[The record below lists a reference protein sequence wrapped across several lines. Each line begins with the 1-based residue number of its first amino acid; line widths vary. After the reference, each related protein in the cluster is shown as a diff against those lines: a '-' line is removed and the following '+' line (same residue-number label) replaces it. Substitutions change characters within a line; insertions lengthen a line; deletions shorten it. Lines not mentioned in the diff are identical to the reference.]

1 MSNHSTQETAAY
13 VAASLALAVVD
24 KDKGVGAVVEVWT
37 TAYNAVLDTIVEK
50 DYPKDLS
57 EISFVKDKLGPR
69 KIPVVSQ
76 ESIQAKLV
84 AIKADEVHAG
94 SAVSSSSLSYG
105 GQKPVGEEVDVNV
118 AATHHNIIVH
128 KASSQTIPAALIKW
142 CDKNDVSHVYDNR
155 PSHAEKST
163 RPLFKA
169 CDEKGHDI
177 KDRNGKTL
185 SFWASDLKEKDKR

>member
-37 TAYNAVLDTIVEK
+37 TAYNAVLATILDTKTTEPVI
-50 DYPKDLS
+50 
-57 EISFVKDKLGPR
+57 KDKLGPR
-69 KIPVVSQ
+69 NIPVVSQ
-76 ESIQAKLV
+76 D
-84 AIKADEVHAG
+84 AIKAKLASIKSDELHAG
-94 SAVSSSSLSYG
+94 SAVHSSSIISDNQQPL
-105 GQKPVGEEVDVNV
+105 GEEVDVNV

-128 KASSQTIPAALIKW
+128 HASSNTIPVALLRW
-142 CDKNDVSHVYDNR
+142 CDRNDISHVYDNR
-155 PSHAEKST
+155 PSHAEKNT

-185 SFWASDLKEKDKR
+185 SFWATDLSPKRK